1 MTGSLN
7 LENGGTLTARTGRNA
22 LSEREIKRIKDLILL
37 GIPSTE
43 ISKRFECSVE
53 TIKRIKRGMK

>member
-1 MTGSLN
+1 MIGN
-7 LENGGTLTARTGRNA
+7 LSSVNGGTMTARTARNA
-22 LSEREIKRIKDLILL
+22 LNEREIKRIKDLILS